1 MNSKTTLIFSERFR
15 EHDTGEHPENAGRLV
30 AIMERLR
37 AAGMLDNR
45 AVVEPQSASVDDLC
59 LVHDPRYIELVHEVA
74 ESGGGYL
81 DADTCISPHSYEI
94 ARLAAGAAI
103 EAVDRVLDG
112 VDLRNFVLPRPPGHH
127 SLPGRGM
134 GFCLFNNVAIAARHA
149 IDRRG
154 LMRVAILDWDVHH
167 GNGTQAIFL
176 DSDQVF
182 YVSLHQWPLYPG
194 SGMMDEEGVRH
205 GYGYTLNLPLRA
217 GSGDEVYLAALD
229 EIVAPRLAAFQPEL
243 ILVSAGFDAHE
254 DDPLASMAVSTD
266 GYGQIARRMRRDAE
280 TYCQGRLVTILEGGY
295 NPDALARS
303 VETVLRVLD
312 EPESE
317 KEHES

>member
-1 MNSKTTLIFSERFR
+1 MNSTTTLICSERFR
-15 EHDTGEHPENAGRLV
+15 EHDTGEHPENGGRLV

-37 AAGMLDNR
+37 AAGMLDDR
-45 AVVEPQSASVDDLC
+45 EIVEPRPASVEDIS
-59 LVHDPRYIELVHEVA
+59 LVHDLRYIDLVREVA

-81 DADTCISPHSYEI
+81 DADTYISPRSFDV

-127 SLPGRGM
+127 ALPARGM
-134 GFCLFNNVAIAARHA
+134 GFCLFNNVAVAARHA

-176 DSDQVF
+176 DSDQVL
-182 YVSLHQWPLYPG
+182 YVSLHQWPHYPG
-194 SGMMDEEGVRH
+194 SGTMDEEGVRH
-205 GYGYTLNLPLRA
+205 GYGYTLNLPLGA
-217 GSGDEVYLAALD
+217 GANDEVYLAALD
-229 EIVAPRLAAFQPEL
+229 EIVGPRLATFQPEL
-243 ILVSAGFDAHE
+243 ILVSAGFDAHVA
-254 DDPLASMAVSTD
+254 DPLASMAVTND
-266 GYGQIARRMRRDAE
+266 GYRQIARRMCQYAE
-280 TYCQGRLVTILEGGY
+280 SYCQGRLVNVLEGGY

-312 EPESE
+312 EAELE
-317 KEHES
+317 KEHTS